1 MRAVRVGGIW
11 LHSIGPYA
19 DVTTSHIWPHGD
31 DEASWRM
38 RPTTSHPVLSRGGAL
53 VEVFNGGRRCWR
65 GHLTEPGG
73 SGEYH
78 ANGSWSEATGVY
90 AINSSGDATND
101 LNEAVDVAI
110 AAGKVS
116 WTRPAS
122 LKAAP
127 WGDSDQPL
135 LLTELL
141 DKGTTGQGLRWWVDP
156 DGKCRVAPDPTTP
169 SYYVP
174 HAAAGHGLTLAED
187 TYYSHLVGQY
197 LATGPVYKTVTVGNA
212 SAAAWFGY
220 KEGLVDLTGAG
231 VIDVSAAIAELNG
244 RLALVGARMG
254 FAENLTLGKGEITR
268 GGVPVP
274 LTMPTASSRYGGV
287 MFRLQGVRDRTR
299 PGRPGSSLDIVISK
313 SVYTDGA
320 ATGVWTP
327 MGMADRD
334 LAAVLSGSSATE
346 F

>member
-116 WTRPAS
+116 WTRPVR
-122 LKAAP
+122 
-127 WGDSDQPL
+127 DS
-135 LLTELL
+135 
-141 DKGTTGQGLRWWVDP
+141 
-156 DGKCRVAPDPTTP
+156 
-169 SYYVP
+169 
-174 HAAAGHGLTLAED
+174 AGGSTR
-187 TYYSHLVGQY
+187 T
-197 LATGPVYKTVTVGNA
+197 A
-212 SAAAWFGY
+212 SAASPPTPPRRVTTCRTLP
-220 KEGLVDLTGAG
+220 LV
-231 VIDVSAAIAELNG
+231 
-244 RLALVGARMG
+244 
-254 FAENLTLGKGEITR
+254 
-268 GGVPVP
+268 
-274 LTMPTASSRYGGV
+274 
-287 MFRLQGVRDRTR
+287 
-299 PGRPGSSLDIVISK
+299 
-313 SVYTDGA
+313 TD
-320 ATGVWTP
+320 
-327 MGMADRD
+327 
-334 LAAVLSGSSATE
+334 
-346 F
+346 